1 MTKMMPY
8 PIVGIVLGMMKP
20 WRLRWPGPWLP
31 ETSFGWQ
38 DLKRKAGPFKIR
50 WRWVLLLALALLL
63 VMGEF
68 GPAASA
74 IAGLP

>member
-1 MTKMMPY
+1 MTKTIPY
-8 PIVGIVLGMMKP
+8 PIVGIVLRMIKP
-20 WRLRWPGPWLP
+20 WRLSWLDRWLP
-31 ETSFGWQ
+31 EASFVQQ
-38 DLKRKAGPFKIR
+38 DLKRESSPFKIR
-50 WRWVLLLALALLL
+50 WAWVLLLAITILL

>member
-1 MTKMMPY
+1 MEGAQIQEALVIRGTVQPGRRK
-8 PIVGIVLGMMKP
+8 GLGS
-20 WRLRWPGPWLP
+20 WLP
-31 ETSFGWQ
+31 ERSVGWQ
-38 DLKRKAGPFKIR
+38 DLKRESGRLKIR

>member
-1 MTKMMPY
+1 MTRIIPY
-8 PIVGIVLGMMKP
+8 PIVGIVLRTMKP
-20 WRLRWPGPWLP
+20 WRLSRLGSWLP
-31 ETSFGWQ
+31 ETTLVCQ
-38 DLKRKAGPFKIR
+38 DLQRESGRLKTR
-50 WRWVLLLALALLL
+50 WKWVLLLALALLL